1 MWNTKGIM
9 VLSSLSVSYPL
20 QQEAVFIFTMK
31 YNAQGFEM
39 RFSAIIIQHI
49 QKVKARNKHIFLF
62 QSQKRKNSKYIL
74 TV

>member
-20 QQEAVFIFTMK
+20 QQEAVFISTMK

-39 RFSAIIIQHI
+39 RFSAILIQHI
-49 QKVKARNKHIFLF
+49 QNVKARNKHNFLF
-62 QSQKRKNSKYIL
+62 QSNQKIL
-74 TV
+74 NIF